1 MTPSPGGRLLH
12 GPRDSAKV
20 MGEMLAP
27 SGFSRVG
34 AWQRVADAAALCTGQ
49 CFWVLRAV
57 LGVLLESPRGQ
68 QFPVSTLEG
77 RFVGLKGSLA
87 ALEMSD
93 CSLRACG

>member
-1 MTPSPGGRLLH
+1 MTPPHEAPAPMTPSPGGRLLH

-34 AWQRVADAAALCTGQ
+34 AWQRVADVAALCTGQ

-57 LGVLLESPRGQ
+57 LGVLLKFPRGANN
-68 QFPVSTLEG
+68 FLS
-77 RFVGLKGSLA
+77 
-87 ALEMSD
+87 AL
-93 CSLRACG
+93 